1 MPGANFYTWITP
13 TQVYATVS
21 TLMDT
26 EGKSEAHPEECESVA
41 AARHNLKAELEKLM
55 DAQEVI
61 VKLR

>member
-1 MPGANFYTWITP
+1 M
-13 TQVYATVS
+13 YATVS